1 MFTPALKGTF
11 GEPENPE
18 QLKNPEKPKTT
29 SGIMPTLAK
38 PAS

>member
-1 MFTPALKGTF
+1 MFTSTLKGTF

-18 QLKNPEKPKTT
+18 QLENPEKPITT

-38 PAS
+38 PAP